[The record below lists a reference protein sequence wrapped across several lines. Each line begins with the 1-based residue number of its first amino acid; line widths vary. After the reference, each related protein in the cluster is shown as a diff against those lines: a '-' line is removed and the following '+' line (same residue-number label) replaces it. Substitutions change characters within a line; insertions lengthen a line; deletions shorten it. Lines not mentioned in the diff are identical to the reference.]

1 MKCLQCKEEFEGRAD
16 AKFCSSKCRLIAHR
30 NETDNEINVSS
41 ETDKSKV
48 ETDKPLSVS
57 KPEENDTVKVSVSEK
72 KVKTL
77 KDFGYS
83 LKDLGVKWAPEG
95 GPIFLRND
103 ITSQQ
108 TRDLV
113 TVMFAMKG
121 KKFQQS
127 KSKTYEEVG

>member
-16 AKFCSSKCRLIAHR
+16 AKFCSSKCRKQASR
-30 NETDNEINVSS
+30 VTDNGTKEEIV
-41 ETDKSKV
+41 TDMDV
-48 ETDKPLSVS
+48 TD
-57 KPEENDTVKVSVSEK
+57 K

-108 TRDLV
+108 IRDLV

-127 KSKTYEEVG
+127 KSKTYEEVV

>member
-30 NETDNEINVSS
+30 SETDNH
-41 ETDKSKV
+41 ETDSFETGKV
-48 ETDKPLSVS
+48 TNHETDKPESL
-57 KPEENDTVKVSVSEK
+57 NVKI
-72 KVKTL
+72 L
-77 KDFGYS
+77 KDFG
-83 LKDLGVKWAPEG
+83 LELRDLGVKWAPEG